1 MKKRWERREI
11 LKTLAAASAHSTLGT
26 GGRARAEARAIATVI
41 LKNGK
46 FTTLDS
52 SKPNVCRSQ
61 TSFAGAPDHYGVN
74 VWAEPARL
82 GGPEH
87 TVASR
92 RPTGGESQQNG
103 RHLVMGVAGNR

>member
-11 LKTLAAASAHSTLGT
+11 LKALAAASAYSTLGT

-52 SKPNVCRSQ
+52 SKPNVSAVAIAGDR
-61 TSFAGAPDHYGVN
+61 FAAVGD
-74 VWAEPARL
+74 EPA
-82 GGPEH
+82 
-87 TVASR
+87 S
-92 RPTGGESQQNG
+92 
-103 RHLVMGVAGNR
+103 